1 MRTLRLSMSS
11 RCSLRYGVLRLV
23 LRVCPFQVGRPTA
36 REASWSGARARANG
50 RQLVRS
56 TFQGDRKVG
65 GSLVRSLSQ
74 EVNGVDGETVAF
86 RAGRKIL
93 PRNSISALFICE
105 FLSPSLEQSKN
116 KLVYHVDGGGGNG
129 YADLLSSL
137 RDGNF
142 RSHLVRLDILAGQR
156 GHNSSAIPR
165 IRRGR
170 PAKPMQEREA
180 GERRERK
187 SAM

>member
-1 MRTLRLSMSS
+1 VSTEKRSRFGRAEKSS
-11 RCSLRYGVLRLV
+11 LETQSRRCSY
-23 LRVCPFQVGRPTA
+23 
-36 REASWSGARARANG
+36 ASSSA
-50 RQLVRS
+50 
-56 TFQGDRKVG
+56 
-65 GSLVRSLSQ
+65 
-74 EVNGVDGETVAF
+74 
-86 RAGRKIL
+86 
-93 PRNSISALFICE
+93 PRWNN
-105 FLSPSLEQSKN
+105 QKN